1 MKVLNAI
8 IIGFTLSVASQAA
21 VPTSQSKHPTSRP
34 SKKRVQKPKP
44 DVGQDFYCP
53 SKALRGVFCSNQLIG
68 CTPLMRASEGG
79 RIEEVRALLASWVDV
94 NARAGA
100 GHTALML
107 AANEGHLEIV
117 QVLLGA
123 GADPNAFG
131 ASFHYG
137 GFMAW
142 MAALNHCNKNWLQIF
157 EAMLQAGVE
166 LNPKKASGYSPLSYA
181 ISKQKDAAMVE
192 ALVKRG
198 ADVNIR
204 DSKGGETLLM
214 EAVRYS
220 SADVVKALIVAGAD
234 VNARNDEGKTAL
246 TIAEGRGESEG
257 AREMVLMLKR
267 AGAKR

>member
-8 IIGFTLSVASQAA
+8 IIGFTLSVASPAA

-53 SKALRGVFCSNQLIG
+53 SKELRGVFCSNQLMG

-79 RIEEVRALLASWVDV
+79 RIEEARALLASGVDV

-117 QVLLGA
+117 QMLLGA

-131 ASFHYG
+131 ATFHYG
-137 GFMAW
+137 GFVAW

-157 EAMLQAGVE
+157 EAMLEAGVE
-166 LNPKKASGYSPLSYA
+166 LNPKTDINFSPLGYV
-181 ISKQKDAAMVE
+181 ISRQQDAAMIE

-204 DSKGGETLLM
+204 DSEDGETPLM
-214 EAVRYS
+214 EAAKYS
-220 SADVVKALIVAGAD
+220 SAEVIKALIAAGAD
-234 VNARNDEGKTAL
+234 VNARSNDRKTVL
-246 TIAEGRGESEG
+246 TVAEESKNPWQ
-257 AREMVLMLKR
+257 REIVLMLKK